1 MAALLAWMDRQ
12 FPPVEREPMRGRLG
26 GDDARCRRCDVG
38 WRAPLGEPLVCWS
51 CGGQGECGDVSA
63 LYLFDTT
70 RVTRLG

>member
-1 MAALLAWMDRQ
+1 MAALLAY
-12 FPPVEREPMRGRLG
+12 
-26 GDDARCRRCDVG
+26 ARCRRCDVG

-51 CGGQGECGDVSA
+51 CGGQGECGHVSA